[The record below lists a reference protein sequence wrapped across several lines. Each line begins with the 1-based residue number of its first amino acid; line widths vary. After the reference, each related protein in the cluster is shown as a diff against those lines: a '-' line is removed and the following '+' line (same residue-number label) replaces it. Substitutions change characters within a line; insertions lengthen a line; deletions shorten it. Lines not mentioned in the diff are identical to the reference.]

1 MPLLLGTTVL
11 AAAGWRWVDDTTN
24 NEEPIGGPPAS
35 NPSSVPGETDRY
47 YWCFRC
53 VEVTP

>member
-1 MPLLLGTTVL
+1 ML